1 MHLTFDP
8 SSLFNSINST
18 SIVPII
24 LALVGLW
31 AIGCITVL
39 LFIKGADK

>member
-1 MHLTFDP
+1 MHLTFDL
-8 SSLFNSINST
+8 SSLFNSVNSIFPVFLT
-18 SIVPII
+18 
-24 LALVGLW
+24 LVGLW

>member
-18 SIVPII
+18 SIVPMT
-24 LALVGLW
+24 LVGLW